1 MREAV
6 AGYERLL
13 TDAVAA
19 MAVHPAMSGG
29 LEALIHCEMV
39 PFTSRILSSD
49 MTRREFAALGR
60 RLEDAGVMP
69 LKVKFRFDAYVN
81 RIFSTPLRFPLLRR
95 AYRHVFL
102 PYVLPRI
109 SKG

>member
-13 TDAVAA
+13 TGAA
-19 MAVHPAMSGG
+19 AAIADYPAMTGG
-29 LEALIHCEMV
+29 LETLIHCEMV

-49 MTRREFAALGR
+49 MTRSEFAALGR

-69 LKVKFRFDAYVN
+69 LKVKFRFDTYVN
-81 RIFSTPLRFPLLRR
+81 LIFSTPLLFPLLRR
-95 AYRHVFL
+95 AYRHIFL
-102 PYVLPRI
+102 PYILPRI